1 MNKESLEIVQGQI
14 SNLLNNCDIPIHEK
28 VELLI
33 NLVHFLD
40 PNKYEENIKT
50 LQLTKEEQI

>member
-1 MNKESLEIVQGQI
+1 MNKESLEIVQEKI
-14 SNLLNNCDIPIHEK
+14 AELLNNVDIPIHEK

-40 PNKYEENIKT
+40 PNKYEENIKI
-50 LQLTKEEQI
+50 LQLTKENKM

>member
-14 SNLLNNCDIPIHEK
+14 AELLNNCDIPIHEK

-50 LQLTKEEQI
+50 LQLTKENKM

>member
-14 SNLLNNCDIPIHEK
+14 ADLLNNIDIPIHEK

-50 LQLTKEEQI
+50 LQLTKENEV

>member
-14 SNLLNNCDIPIHEK
+14 AELLNNVDIPIHEK

-50 LQLTKEEQI
+50 LQLTKENEV